1 MPLVDVNYVP
11 MIGAIP
17 TLRRMLEDPNGD
29 VRESAIDALGN
40 IADGAAYDAL
50 RAALTSKDAKVRRA
64 AAEALGD
71 RR

>member
-1 MPLVDVNYVP
+1 
-11 MIGAIP
+11 
-17 TLRRMLEDPNGD
+17 
-29 VRESAIDALGN
+29 VRESAIEALSN

-71 RR
+71 RSQ

>member
-1 MPLVDVNYVP
+1 
-11 MIGAIP
+11 
-17 TLRRMLEDPNGD
+17 MLDDPHGD
-29 VRESAIDALGN
+29 VRESAIDALSN

-71 RR
+71 RSP